1 MEKGLPYH
9 GETRSTAAV
18 GKTEHA
24 AGAGDTAAEGLRPGA
39 LDTVEFGSADSG
51 AVSEE
56 AVMDCLRILER
67 DYPGMNVVIWERE
80 GAADLA
86 QLAAA
91 LGKGR
96 FLVVTRDF
104 LDRMGRDAGESMSAA
119 GLSLRRRRAGWH
131 RAEVAA

>member
-39 LDTVEFGSADSG
+39 LDTVEFGSAGSG

-67 DYPGMNVVIWERE
+67 DYPGMNVVI
-80 GAADLA
+80 G
-86 QLAAA
+86 
-91 LGKGR
+91 
-96 FLVVTRDF
+96 
-104 LDRMGRDAGESMSAA
+104 
-119 GLSLRRRRAGWH
+119 
-131 RAEVAA
+131 

>member
-80 GAADLA
+80 GAGGCA
-86 QLAAA
+86 
-91 LGKGR
+91 GKRTVSGCYQG
-96 FLVVTRDF
+96 FSGSDGT
-104 LDRMGRDAGESMSAA
+104 GC
-119 GLSLRRRRAGWH
+119 RR
-131 RAEVAA
+131 V